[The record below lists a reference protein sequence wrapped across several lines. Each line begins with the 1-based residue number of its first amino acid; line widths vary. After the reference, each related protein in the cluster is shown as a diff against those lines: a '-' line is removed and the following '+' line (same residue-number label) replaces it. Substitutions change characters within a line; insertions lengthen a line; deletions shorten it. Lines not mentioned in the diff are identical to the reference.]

1 MLMKRTNYFFH
12 MLIAL
17 GLCGLMYCADDG
29 ASKDGVSKDAQGY
42 DSTTMHDQHNTD
54 SINAAHQRDPST
66 AYPQPPVTGS
76 NQDSSRIRDT
86 ANRPGH

>member
-1 MLMKRTNYFFH
+1 MKRTNYFFH

-29 ASKDGVSKDAQGY
+29 ATKDGVSKDAQGY
-42 DSTTMHDQHNTD
+42 NDSATNNNDD
-54 SINAAHQRDPST
+54 SDSLNAAHNRDPST

-76 NQDSSRIRDT
+76 NQDSSRLKDT
-86 ANRPGH
+86 PNRPGY

>member
-1 MLMKRTNYFFH
+1 
-12 MLIAL
+12 MLIVL
-17 GLCGLMYCADDG
+17 GLCGLTYCGDG
-29 ASKDGVSKDAQGY
+29 DASKNAQGY

-76 NQDSSRIRDT
+76 SQDSSRVKDT
-86 ANRPGH
+86 INRPGH